1 MRRSAEKGNRI
12 WRKNGKALRDC
23 RLSCF
28 FFYFR
33 ESAIYNLLRYAFFT
47 VQHNV
52 VDQFCNDFTIV
63 YWIC

>member
-28 FFYFR
+28 CVSGGRFGCVRQEGQRKFF
-33 ESAIYNLLRYAFFT
+33 
-47 VQHNV
+47 V
-52 VDQFCNDFTIV
+52 
-63 YWIC
+63 